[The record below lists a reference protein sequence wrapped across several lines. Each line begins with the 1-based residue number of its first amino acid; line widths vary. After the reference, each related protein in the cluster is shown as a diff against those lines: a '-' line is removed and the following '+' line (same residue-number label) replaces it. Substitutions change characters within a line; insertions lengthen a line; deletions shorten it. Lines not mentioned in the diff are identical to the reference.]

1 MSITSNYTALKK
13 LIARYESLINNFSEE
28 EFAKKI
34 NDHKWSKAEVYAH
47 IISANRMTI
56 KAMAKATNGEAK
68 ENSDSL
74 SWAARIIFLLNK
86 MPKGRKVPAVVEAR
100 TPKFS
105 SKQDAYEAIKNLNI
119 ELDEVYANRQK
130 WSKTQKNNHPALGPL
145 NNEQWLAFMKVH
157 TLHHLKQV

>member
-1 MSITSNYTALKK
+1 MSIASNYKSLKK
-13 LIARYESLINNFSEE
+13 LINQYESLLSNFSED
-28 EFAKKI
+28 EFVKKI
-34 NDHKWSKAEVYAH
+34 TDERWSKAEVYAH

-56 KAMAKATNGEAK
+56 KAMVKAAKGEAK

-74 SWAARIIFLLNK
+74 SWPARIIFLLNK

-100 TPKFS
+100 TPKFLN
-105 SKQDAYEAIKNLNI
+105 KQDAYEAISNLQL
-119 ELDEVYANRQK
+119 ELDEVYASRES

-145 NNEQWLAFMKVH
+145 NNSQWLAFMKVH

>member
-13 LIARYESLINNFSEE
+13 LIDRYESLLNNFSEE
-28 EFAKKI
+28 EFTRKI
-34 NDHKWSKAEVYAH
+34 SEGKWSKAEVYAH

-56 KAMAKATNGEAK
+56 KAMLKAANGEAK

-74 SWAARIIFLLNK
+74 SWPARIIFLLNK

-100 TPKFS
+100 TPKFLN
-105 SKQDAYEAIKNLNI
+105 KQDAYEAINNLKI
-119 ELDEVYANRQK
+119 ELDEVYVIREK

-145 NNEQWLAFMKVH
+145 NNAQWLAFMKVH